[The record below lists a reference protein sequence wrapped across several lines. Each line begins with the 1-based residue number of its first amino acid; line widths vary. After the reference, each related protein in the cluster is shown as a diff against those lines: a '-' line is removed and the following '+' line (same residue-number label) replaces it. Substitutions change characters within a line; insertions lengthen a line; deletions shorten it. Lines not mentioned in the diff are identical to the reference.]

1 MIDDKDFIGKF
12 YLQHCGDTLKVI
24 KKSNKKSIPTPRGLY
39 LWECEFQKYPYK
51 IYCQKSLVIAGQII
65 NPEIERIEFVE
76 KIWPQECGDSIRVI
90 RKTSRTDRKAHYNY
104 LWECEFIKYPYKIYL
119 RKDTIIRGKVFNPAM
134 PYFASSK
141 EQQVFEYIRNLYG
154 EEIISGTWKILKDY
168 EIDIYL
174 PKEKIGFEFNGNYW
188 HSEHIKNKYY
198 HLNKLKLA
206 NLKGIKLYFIWENEW
221 DENQEKI
228 KIWIQDI
235 LSKGSSEL
243 FKGEIDKIGYI
254 PKGIIP
260 IPELIKRNTSFCWNC
275 GFIK

>member
-12 YLQHCGDTLKVI
+12 YPQHCGDTLKVI

-65 NPEIERIEFVE
+65 NPEIERVEFVE
-76 KIWPQECGDSIRVI
+76 KIWPQECGD
-90 RKTSRTDRKAHYNY
+90 
-104 LWECEFIKYPYKIYL
+104 
-119 RKDTIIRGKVFNPAM
+119 
-134 PYFASSK
+134 
-141 EQQVFEYIRNLYG
+141 G

-206 NLKGIKLYFIWENEW
+206 NSKGIKLYFIWENEW

-228 KIWIQDI
+228 KAWIQDI
-235 LSKGSSEL
+235 LSKGVS
-243 FKGEIDKIGYI
+243 
-254 PKGIIP
+254 
-260 IPELIKRNTSFCWNC
+260 
-275 GFIK
+275 